1 MTVGSQVK
9 QTIAGLKNAQAT
21 LKIYSIQSQSEETKR
36 VLNEAVSTTGEIIN
50 GMEERLKVLEFQEPQ
65 YKRR

>member
-9 QTIAGLKNAQAT
+9 QTIAGLKNARAT
-21 LKIYSIQSQSEETKR
+21 LKIYAIQSQSEETKR